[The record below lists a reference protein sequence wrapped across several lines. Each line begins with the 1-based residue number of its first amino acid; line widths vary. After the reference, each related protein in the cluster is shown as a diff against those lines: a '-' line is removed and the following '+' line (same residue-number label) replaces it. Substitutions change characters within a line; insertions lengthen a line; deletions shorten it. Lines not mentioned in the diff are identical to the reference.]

1 MPNKLKKR
9 AVIVRLNNL
18 KKKSKLV
25 KASRLIK
32 LDGIYVNNS
41 LSKNTLELLCEARA
55 LRDKGVVKYVWKDE
69 CQVLVRVEEKG
80 PVIKIKNYDHLKN
93 IIEGKRAG
101 VNTRRQHS
109 QKNTQRSQKQ
119 SDSTSTMKNK

>member
-1 MPNKLKKR
+1 MGVPLEPCDIKVYHRLMPNKLKKR

-55 LRDKGVVKYVWKDE
+55 LRDKGVVKYVWED
-69 CQVLVRVEEKG
+69 
-80 PVIKIKNYDHLKN
+80 
-93 IIEGKRAG
+93 
-101 VNTRRQHS
+101 
-109 QKNTQRSQKQ
+109 
-119 SDSTSTMKNK
+119 